1 MNAINKIVYDFIFEL
16 LKTDLADYEEI
27 KVALLCM
34 YANKKDITNFLYTAF
49 SLVEKERTP
58 LIGMKGGAA

>member
-34 YANKKDITNFLYTAF
+34 NANKPEVINFLQVAF
-49 SLVEKERTP
+49 ALIEKKRTP
-58 LIGMKGGAA
+58 LIGMKGGAV